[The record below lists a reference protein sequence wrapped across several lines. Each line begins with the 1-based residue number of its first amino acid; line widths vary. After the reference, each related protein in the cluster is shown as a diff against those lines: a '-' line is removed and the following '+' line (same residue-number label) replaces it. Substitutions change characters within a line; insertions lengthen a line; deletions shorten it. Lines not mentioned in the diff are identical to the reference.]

1 MMKRL
6 FFAMLVL
13 LALAACGADGAAVD
27 TVPAAAPVLAETVV
41 DETAAAAAQPAPA
54 VVVVPGDGVVAGGAD
69 AVAVGAETAVIPL
82 TTDYPDAL
90 SLQAQLAL
98 GAIQLDETDL
108 AVDETQAAALLPL
121 WQALSALSR
130 SDTTAVAEL
139 NAVINQIQES
149 MTPAQISA
157 IAAMRLTGATVTE
170 LQESGVLVAGRQGGG
185 SAGLGVPGGGRGQGG
200 GMGGGIPGAGADP
213 NAQATRQAESAASG
227 ANPSEQMLTNAV
239 LRLLQTKTGV
249 VAENRSGAFE
259 EMWQILGEATGLE
272 VTALRERM
280 AAGETPAALIEANG
294 GEVTAV
300 VAQLRL
306 ALETTELAET
316 QDLDTFINDLLYGQ
330 NQ

>member
-1 MMKRL
+1 
-6 FFAMLVL
+6 
-13 LALAACGADGAAVD
+13 
-27 TVPAAAPVLAETVV
+27 
-41 DETAAAAAQPAPA
+41 
-54 VVVVPGDGVVAGGAD
+54 
-69 AVAVGAETAVIPL
+69 
-82 TTDYPDAL
+82 
-90 SLQAQLAL
+90 
-98 GAIQLDETDL
+98 
-108 AVDETQAAALLPL
+108 
-121 WQALSALSR
+121 
-130 SDTTAVAEL
+130 
-139 NAVINQIQES
+139 
-149 MTPAQISA
+149 
-157 IAAMRLTGATVTE
+157 
-170 LQESGVLVAGRQGGG
+170 
-185 SAGLGVPGGGRGQGG
+185 
-200 GMGGGIPGAGADP
+200 MGGGIPGMGADP
-213 NAQATRQAESAASG
+213 SAQATRQAESAASG